1 MNIRRNNNTWLI
13 EKVRGGKY
21 GHELDD
27 FEGEGKSSS
36 GLAARVKTVLGY
48 KITTMRPVVENYE
61 VRSLQEDRDEVAAA
75 MAHSVVT
82 QEQQYLQK
90 SPWEE
95 TANYVGRRV
104 GLPIFKGR
112 NKGKTIQGTLKLND
126 GSNTS
131 FPPAQRPYM
140 VVFDKKV

>member
-1 MNIRRNNNTWLI
+1 M
-13 EKVRGGKY
+13 K
-21 GHELDD
+21 
-27 FEGEGKSSS
+27 
-36 GLAARVKTVLGY
+36 
-48 KITTMRPVVENYE
+48 
-61 VRSLQEDRDEVAAA
+61 EDRDEVAAA

-104 GLPIFKGR
+104 ELPIVKGR

-131 FPPAQRPYM
+131 YPPAQRPYM
-140 VVFDKKV
+140 VVFDKKFKEETEMISFPEPDVRFIDGPAPSGASASPSPPPPPPPKKKPAKKKQSRKLG